1 MRSSLKYMQIT
12 GHSTSAILASATTH
26 AIQCSNMTIR
36 TPLLFVID
44 NLRIIVRLFLYGAY
58 SLFWWMLQI
67 IEQSCWNL
75 ENWMYAYI
83 QPAQDIH
90 AVPYRLRVINFV
102 LRQCWKLLMRVL
114 AIIYICYMNTGEG
127 TYPFSYVD
135 FQVLACT
142 DADGPSLDY

>member
-1 MRSSLKYMQIT
+1 
-12 GHSTSAILASATTH
+12 
-26 AIQCSNMTIR
+26 MTMR

-44 NLRIIVRLFLYGAY
+44 NLRILVRLFLYGAY

-67 IEQSCWNL
+67 VEQSCWHL

-83 QPAQDIH
+83 EPDQNIH
-90 AVPYRLRVINFV
+90 AAPCRLRAIHFV
-102 LRQCWKLLMRVL
+102 LCKCWKLLMRVL

-142 DADGPSLDY
+142 DADGPSLDH